1 MEFGIAR
8 RRSLLLRLAFA
19 NYQSRIEAE
28 EMAETLSAEIKAQ
41 AQRALASSPVFD
53 LRALQVDVVDGSL
66 LLSGRVETFY
76 HKQLAQ
82 EAVRQFAAGVRLV
95 NEVAVEYA

>member
-1 MEFGIAR
+1 
-8 RRSLLLRLAFA
+8 
-19 NYQSRIEAE
+19 
-28 EMAETLSAEIKAQ
+28 MAESLSADVKAQ

-53 LRALQVDVVDGSL
+53 LRTLQVEVVDDSL

-82 EAVRQFAAGVRLV
+82 EAVRHVADGVRLV
-95 NEVAVEYA
+95 NDVAVEYA